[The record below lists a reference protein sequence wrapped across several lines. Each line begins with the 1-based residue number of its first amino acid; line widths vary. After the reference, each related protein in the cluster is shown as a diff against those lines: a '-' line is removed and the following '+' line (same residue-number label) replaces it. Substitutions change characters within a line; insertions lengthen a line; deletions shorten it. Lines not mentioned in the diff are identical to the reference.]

1 MAREPNLF
9 SWQWQTYDRNHRDRL
24 NLLLHMAAV
33 PAFIGGMLA
42 AVMMALQ
49 LQWFGALIAFLFAAI
64 AFAVQGVGHKREREA
79 PIPFD
84 GAGDFIS
91 RVFVEQFITFP
102 RFVLTGGW
110 MRNISAGPNH
120 EA

>member
-1 MAREPNLF
+1 MAREPNLIA
-9 SWQWQTYDRNHRDRL
+9 WQWQTYARNHRNRA

-42 AVMMALQ
+42 AVTMALRQ
-49 LQWFGALIAFLFAAI
+49 QWFGALVAFAFAAV
-64 AFAVQGVGHKREREA
+64 AFFAQGIGHKWEKEP

-84 GAGDFIS
+84 GPGDFVS

-102 RFVLTGGW
+102 RFVLTGQW
-110 MRNISAGPNH
+110 MRNMTDA
-120 EA
+120 

>member
-1 MAREPNLF
+1 MAREPNLIA
-9 SWQWQTYDRNHRDRL
+9 WQWQTSARNHRTRA

-42 AVMMALQ
+42 AVTMPLRQ
-49 LQWFGALIAFLFAAI
+49 QWFGALVAFAFAAG
-64 AFAVQGVGHKREREA
+64 AVFALGIGHKCEIEP

-84 GAGDFIS
+84 GPGDFVS

-102 RFVLTGGW
+102 RFVLTGQW
-110 MRNISAGPNH
+110 MRNMTDA
-120 EA
+120 

>member
-1 MAREPNLF
+1 MAREPNLL

-42 AVMMALQ
+42 AAMMALQ
-49 LQWFGALIAFLFAAI
+49 LQWFGALVAFLFAVV
-64 AFAVQGVGHKREREA
+64 AFAVQGIGHKREREA

-84 GAGDFIS
+84 GPGDFVS
-91 RVFVEQFITFP
+91 RVLVEQFITFP

-110 MRNISAGPNH
+110 MRNITAGPNH